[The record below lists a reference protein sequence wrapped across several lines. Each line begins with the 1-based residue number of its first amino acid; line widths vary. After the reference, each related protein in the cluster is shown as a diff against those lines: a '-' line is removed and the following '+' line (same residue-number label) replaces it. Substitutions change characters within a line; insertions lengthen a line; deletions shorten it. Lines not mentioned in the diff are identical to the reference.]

1 MTTTKRDELLLEKR
15 EVLIIHRRGEAHTPF
30 CVECGNL
37 AILMTLEEATATSGL
52 SMRLLCRLVEAGQI
66 HFLET
71 PKGLLLLCSD
81 TLFKASSAISKSL
94 AELGLSDNTRELL
107 EARI

>member
-1 MTTTKRDELLLEKR
+1 MNTIERNELLLEKR

-30 CVECGNL
+30 CAECGNL

-52 SMRLLCRLVEAGQI
+52 SMRLLCRLVEAGQL
-66 HFLET
+66 HFIET
-71 PKGLLLLCSD
+71 PKGILLLCSD
-81 TLFKASSAISKSL
+81 TLFKAAAAISKSL
-94 AELGLSDNTRELL
+94 SELGLSDSTRELL